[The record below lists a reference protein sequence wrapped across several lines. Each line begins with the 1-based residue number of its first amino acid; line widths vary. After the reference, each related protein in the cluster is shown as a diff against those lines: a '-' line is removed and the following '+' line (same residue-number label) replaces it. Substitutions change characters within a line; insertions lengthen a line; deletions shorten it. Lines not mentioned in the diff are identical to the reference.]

1 LSFKES
7 RELEGLPA
15 RLAALEAEQVALN
28 ARLADPELYQDRS
41 VDLRALN
48 TRRDEIEAELTL
60 LLTRWEELEARA

>member
-1 LSFKES
+1 LSFKEA

-15 RLAALEAEQVALN
+15 RLAALEAEQRTLN

-60 LLTRWEELEARA
+60 MLTRWEELEARA